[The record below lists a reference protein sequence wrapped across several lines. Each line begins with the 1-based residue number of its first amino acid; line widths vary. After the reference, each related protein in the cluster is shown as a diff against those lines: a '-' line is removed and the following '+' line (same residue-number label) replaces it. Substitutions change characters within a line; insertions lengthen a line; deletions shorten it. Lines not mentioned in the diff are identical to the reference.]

1 MLVEGTR
8 YSVLRAVA
16 DIQNTTSLEAVE
28 DVELAEKV
36 DLDLSLIRS
45 ALNDLAQAGYLEL
58 EKTKTLSGLRYRV
71 AMTPEGR
78 TALQEAPQKVGQ

>member
-16 DIQNTTSLEAVE
+16 EIQQATSLESVE

-58 EKTKTLSGLRYRV
+58 EKTWTLSGLSYQV

-78 TALQEAPQKVGQ
+78 TALQEAPQKVGG

>member
-1 MLVEGTR
+1 MFVEGTR
-8 YSVLRAVA
+8 HSVLRAVV
-16 DIQNTTSLEAVE
+16 DMQDTTSLEAVE

-45 ALNDLAQAGYLEL
+45 ALKDLAEAGYLEL
-58 EKTKTLSGLRYRV
+58 EKERTLSGFSYRA

-78 TALQEAPQKVGQ
+78 AALQEAHQK